1 MNTQTAFEYIQS
13 ETDKL
18 HNMSDEELIDWTNQ
32 MVRSPFYGFFFGQSK
47 ILLEAEIKRRNFNSE
62 TLFYWS
68 EDDAGGIV
76 KKFDLHHK
84 VKLVNGFIV
93 RTN

>member
-13 ETDKL
+13 ETNKL

-47 ILLEAEIKRRNFNSE
+47 KV
-62 TLFYWS
+62 FYY
-68 EDDAGGIV
+68 
-76 KKFDLHHK
+76 
-84 VKLVNGFIV
+84 
-93 RTN
+93 